1 MMDHGDSDASKASEK
16 SLLTLILRNS
26 PFIAMLALALFGV
39 AFTSVAR
46 QWLLIYWV
54 VLAPIFGVMCVVTQ
68 QQDAG
73 EGQLRWPLVQ
83 TELLHWGGVLVAM
96 YLVFAGNVEQMM
108 NADASALMVLT
119 ILALGTYTAGV
130 HVRSWRIV
138 AVGTLLA
145 LSVPLV
151 AWLEQATLLLLL
163 IAVVVLA
170 VVAVVIVQ
178 YR

>member
-1 MMDHGDSDASKASEK
+1 MMDHAGSNMSKGSER
-16 SLLTLILRNS
+16 SLLTLVVRNS

-46 QWLLIYWV
+46 QWMLIYWV
-54 VLAPIFGVMCVVTQ
+54 VLAPIFGTMSILTRW
-68 QQDAG
+68 QDIE
-73 EGQLRWPLVQ
+73 EGHLRWPLVQ

-96 YLVFAGNVEQMM
+96 YLIFVANVEQMM

-119 ILALGTYTAGV
+119 ILALGTYTAGI
-130 HVRSWRIV
+130 HVRSWRTA
-138 AVGTLLA
+138 AVGALLA
-145 LSVPLV
+145 LSVPLI

-163 IAVVVLA
+163 RA
-170 VVAVVIVQ
+170 VVALALVMALVML